1 MTQREEGT
9 KGEIKQQESA
19 LLVNQVIQ
27 LSTRMMQ
34 QQEEKDRERL
44 LLLREVKGE
53 TFVDVLQSLTI
64 TALHVLELI
73 GQHEPVKGIQIARQ
87 LAITK
92 GAVSKITRKLLDQ
105 QLILASQLPENKKD
119 IYFRLTERGREV
131 VQWHQ
136 DFHEEAGES
145 SQTVFGTLYPG
156 RIATHCALFA
166 KLHWRGINQNHLDK
180 T

>member
-1 MTQREEGT
+1 MTLREEGT
-9 KGEIKQQESA
+9 KGERKQQESVQ
-19 LLVNQVIQ
+19 LVDQIIQ

-34 QQEEKDRERL
+34 QQEEKDRERF

-53 TFVDVLQSLTI
+53 AFVDVLQSLTI
-64 TALHVLELI
+64 TALHVLEMI
-73 GQHEPVKGIQIARQ
+73 GQHEPVKGIHIARQ

-105 QLILASQLPENKKD
+105 QLILASQVPENKKD

-136 DFHEEAGES
+136 GFHEEAENQARQFLGRYTLEELRLIVRFLHNYIGE
-145 SQTVFGTLYPG
+145 G
-156 RIATHCALFA
+156 
-166 KLHWRGINQNHLDK
+166 
-180 T
+180 